1 MVIIKYFFWCKLII
15 MLISPRIHVFRCDT
29 GTRYILVECRVHSD
43 CNAPDPNK
51 MYKFKRDILLNVLN
65 IQIAT

>member
-1 MVIIKYFFWCKLII
+1 M
-15 MLISPRIHVFRCDT
+15 FRCDT
-29 GTRYILVECRVHSD
+29 GTTYILDKCGVHSN

-51 MYKFKRDILLNVLN
+51 MYEFKRDILLNVLN